1 MRKPKADCR
10 TCREEAQK
18 TQELRKQGPFLWLLR
33 FFAAIPDFCNF
44 LPIIVQTRICG
55 LAAGAATLAF
65 QFGMNW
71 PCKKYVLTRLW
82 LHYSFCSRSRK
93 TRADANNQ
101 S

>member
-1 MRKPKADCR
+1 MLKPKADCR
-10 TCREEAQK
+10 TCREEGQK
-18 TQELRKQGPFLWLLR
+18 TQELRKQGPFLCLLR

-71 PCKKYVLTRLW
+71 LDRLG
-82 LHYSFCSRSRK
+82 LVSG
-93 TRADANNQ
+93 RAVPVPDALIEVVQ
-101 S
+101 PTKSMC